1 MPWTVLEGLE
11 ALRRR
16 ARETADRIPGACH
29 DSIAS
34 IVVQSSS
41 LLRRRGTEDMAA
53 VAALITGS
61 PHCVPCIVLLT
72 DLDARRVYAAL
83 ERLKADVNLHLL
95 SGTCARCQR
104 TTTVHVLQS

>member
-1 MPWTVLEGLE
+1 MPWTVLDGLE

-16 ARETADRIPGACH
+16 ARESSDRIPGASH
-29 DSIAS
+29 ESIAS
-34 IVVQSSS
+34 VIVQTSS

-53 VAALITGS
+53 VSALITGA

-83 ERLKADVNLHLL
+83 ERLKAHANLQLL
-95 SGTCARCQR
+95 SEACTRCRR